1 MRANE
6 VSGERASRERRG
18 EERRGEERRG
28 DKVMK
33 NKKTQK
39 SSPPAKKLT
48 LLRHLPAP
56 LASLLVD
63 VDVAL
68 LAVVPLGDPG
78 ALDLLGLLLLLGVLP
93 GEGVEEL
100 FYEAG
105 HFCVRVVGS
114 EAEVV
119 V

>member
-6 VSGERASRERRG
+6 VSGEQTSRERRG
-18 EERRGEERRG
+18 G
-28 DKVMK
+28 KVMK
-33 NKKTQK
+33 IRKTQK
-39 SSPPAKKLT
+39 SSPSAKKLT

-68 LAVVPLGDPG
+68 LVVVPLGDPG
-78 ALDLLGLLLLLGVLP
+78 ALDLLGLLLLLLGVLP

-100 FYEAG
+100 FDEAG
-105 HFCVRVVGS
+105 HFCVRVLGS

-119 V
+119 

>member
-1 MRANE
+1 MR
-6 VSGERASRERRG
+6 GRRRG
-18 EERRGEERRG
+18 KGFFYQ
-28 DKVMK
+28 K
-33 NKKTQK
+33 KKTEFKEQQL
-39 SSPPAKKLT
+39 KLT
-48 LLRHLPAP
+48 LPRHLPAP

-78 ALDLLGLLLLLGVLP
+78 ALDLLGLLLLLLGVLP

-105 HFCVRVVGS
+105 HFCVRVLGS
-114 EAEVV
+114 DEAEVI
-119 V
+119 